1 MNRFQINY
9 LAVSLRLSPLE
20 VKLLPS
26 SDRRKRLREGERE
39 KGYCERF
46 LENFPRNMRR
56 GEHGFLSRFSLEFL
70 KRSVFYMYRC
80 NVGINDGPLRLSSA

>member
-9 LAVSLRLSPLE
+9 LAVSLRLSPLG
-20 VKLLPS
+20 VKLLS
-26 SDRRKRLREGERE
+26 FSDRRKRLRVGQRE
-39 KGYCERF
+39 KGYWERF

-56 GEHGFLSRFSLEFL
+56 GEHGFLSREVLFS

>member
-46 LENFPRNMRR
+46 LENFPRNIRR
-56 GEHGFLSRFSLEFL
+56 EHGFLSREVLFS